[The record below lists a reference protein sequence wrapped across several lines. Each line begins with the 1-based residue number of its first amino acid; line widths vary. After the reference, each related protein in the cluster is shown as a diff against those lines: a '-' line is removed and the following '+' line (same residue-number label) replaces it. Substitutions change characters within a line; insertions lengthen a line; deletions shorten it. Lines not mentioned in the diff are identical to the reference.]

1 MMENLINDLLDLA
14 KLENNTFKLTYD
26 YFSLSNTI
34 YEAFQMLS
42 FSIIEKDV
50 EIKAVIDKDVN
61 LNLIQLIHGDQRRYL
76 QILLNFLSNSLKFTN
91 QGGCITVRV
100 EILEEQVKELG
111 TSGKNIRKVIQ
122 RVQDK
127 LLSNDMDSK
136 DKISFIKRSI
146 EQ

>member
-61 LNLIQLIHGDQRRYL
+61 LNLIQLIHGD
-76 QILLNFLSNSLKFTN
+76 
-91 QGGCITVRV
+91 
-100 EILEEQVKELG
+100 
-111 TSGKNIRKVIQ
+111 
-122 RVQDK
+122 
-127 LLSNDMDSK
+127 
-136 DKISFIKRSI
+136 
-146 EQ
+146 